1 MKELEFKV
9 YATEISPEIITELKK
24 EYKNIIFKVSDNTKI
39 NFKKNYFNY
48 VLCNH
53 SIYYLASGQHKFRDT
68 INEIKRVTKVGGIII
83 CTFPT
88 IDQYHLKFKKI
99 KKQVYKIVYDK
110 YKIRKDG
117 YFHLFKNSHEIRNY
131 FKSNFKIIELG
142 KQKVSFGKLNESFYI
157 LILMKK

>member
-68 INEIKRVTKVGGIII
+68 INEIKRVTKVG
-83 CTFPT
+83 
-88 IDQYHLKFKKI
+88 
-99 KKQVYKIVYDK
+99 V
-110 YKIRKDG
+110 
-117 YFHLFKNSHEIRNY
+117 
-131 FKSNFKIIELG
+131 
-142 KQKVSFGKLNESFYI
+142 
-157 LILMKK
+157 